1 MNVSCYTETDD
12 VLSLENNE
20 RSIMFSKSYCAAL
33 QGMCASIIQ
42 VEADL
47 SDGLPVFQLV
57 GYLGSQVKEARE
69 RVRIALKNSGFK
81 LPVKKITVNLSPA
94 DIHKEGTSFD
104 LSIAL
109 SILCSMGVVNSKT
122 IHKTIFI
129 GELGLDGTLQNVNG
143 ILPIVYEA
151 KKQGF
156 KECIVP
162 RGNVLEGSVVQGIH
176 VYGAESLSQ
185 VVKHLN
191 GNAKLVEEKRNV
203 TDLLEH
209 SHTETIDFNEV
220 AGQELLKRA
229 LEIAVAGQHNII
241 IAGPPGSGKT
251 MLARRIP
258 SIMPEL
264 SFEEAMEISKIYSI
278 SGLLNAKNSFITNRP
293 FRAPHHTITAH
304 ALVGGGVIPKPGEI
318 SFATGGVLFL
328 DEVLEFKRNVIESLR
343 QPMEEKKIV
352 LSRLNRN
359 YEYPSSFMLV
369 GATNL
374 CPCGYYPNRSK
385 CQCSERQIAR
395 YMGKMSKAL
404 LDRIDIC
411 AEAMEIDYDRLQSH
425 SQESSETIRKRVKK
439 ARDSQLIR
447 YQNSEIQFNS
457 QLTPKLIKEFIPLKK
472 EEQEFMHRIFEQ
484 MQLTARSYHKILKVA
499 RTIADLAGDNA
510 VLTVHLQ
517 EAVFYRN
524 SGYLSGREGQ
534 YDEA

>member
-1 MNVSCYTETDD
+1 
-12 VLSLENNE
+12 
-20 RSIMFSKSYCAAL
+20 MFSKSYCAVL
-33 QGMCASIIQ
+33 QGMCAGIVQ

-94 DIHKEGTSFD
+94 DIRKEGTSFD

-109 SILCSMGVVNSKT
+109 AILSSMGVVNSKN
-122 IHKTIFI
+122 IHKTLFV

-143 ILPIVYEA
+143 VLPIIYEA

-162 RGNVLEGSVVQGIH
+162 KGNAVEGSAVKDIRVL
-176 VYGAESLSQ
+176 GAESLLQ
-185 VVKHLN
+185 VVKYLN
-191 GNAKLVEEKRNV
+191 GSIKLAEETTDVEQLFV
-203 TDLLEH
+203 H
-209 SHTETIDFNEV
+209 SRGESMDFSEV
-220 AGQELLKRA
+220 VGQDLLKRA
-229 LEIAVAGQHNII
+229 LEIAAAGQHNII

-278 SGLLNAKNSFITNRP
+278 SGLLNEKNSFITSRP

-304 ALVGGGVIPKPGEI
+304 ALIGGGMTPKPGEI

-328 DEVLEFKRNVIESLR
+328 DEVLEFKRDVIESLR
-343 QPMEEKKIV
+343 QPLEDKKIV
-352 LSRLNRN
+352 LSRLNTV
-359 YEYPSSFMLV
+359 YEFPSSFMLV

-374 CPCGYYPNRSK
+374 CPCGYYPNRNK

-395 YMGKMSKAL
+395 YIGKMSKAF
-404 LDRIDIC
+404 LDRIDIS
-411 AEAMEIDYDRLQSH
+411 AEAMEIHYEKLQSV
-425 SQESSETIRKRVKK
+425 SQEPSRTIRERVTK
-439 ARDSQLIR
+439 ARNIQFKR
-447 YQNSEIQFNS
+447 YHKTEIQFNS
-457 QLTPKLIKEFIPLKK
+457 QLTPKLMQQFIRLGK
-472 EEQEFMHRIFEQ
+472 EEEEFMHEIFGR

-499 RTIADLAGDNA
+499 RTIADLEGESS
-510 VLTVHLQ
+510 VGIKHLQ
-517 EAVFYRN
+517 EAVFYRS
-524 SGYLSGREGQ
+524 SGYFSSKEG
-534 YDEA
+534 